1 MIFNWI
7 FIKITSIKSIY
18 KELIM
23 TTLIKFILVLILSLT
38 LFSCNFDI
46 NLNPG
51 VKGNGNVVKEQR
63 HINGSFSTIKAT
75 EGLDVYL
82 TQSEEESVIV
92 EADENLLELIV
103 VEVVDDI
110 LKIHT
115 KTNIGRS
122 KAKKVTVSFKDI
134 SSIISTSGSDVY
146 STNVI
151 SAEHLDLKST
161 SGSDMKLEVETDV
174 LNCKST
180 SGSDMKLSGKT
191 VKLIAEAT
199 SGSDIK
205 AADLIAESSHVKAT
219 SGADITVNTSKELT
233 AKATSG
239 GDIKYYG
246 NPEKVDKSNNVSGS
260 IRKR

>member
-1 MIFNWI
+1 
-7 FIKITSIKSIY
+7 
-18 KELIM
+18 M
-23 TTLIKFILVLILSLT
+23 TTLIKFILATILSLM
-38 LFSCNFDI
+38 LFSCNFDM
-46 NLNPG
+46 NFNPG
-51 VKGNGNVVKEQR
+51 VSGNGKVITEER
-63 HINGSFSTIKAT
+63 TINEAFSTIKAT

-82 TQSEEESVIV
+82 TQSNDESIFV
-92 EADENLLELIV
+92 EADENLQGIII
-103 VEVVDDI
+103 VEVIDGT

-115 KTNIGRS
+115 RENIGRATS
-122 KAKKVTVSFKDI
+122 KKIKVSFKDI

-146 STNVI
+146 ATNVI
-151 SAEHLDLKST
+151 TTENLELKTT
-161 SGSDMKLEVETDV
+161 SGSDMKLEVDTSV

-180 SGSDMKLSGKT
+180 SGSDLRLSGKT
-191 VKLIAEAT
+191 TKLIAEAT

-246 NPEKVDKSNNVSGS
+246 NPEKVDASDSSSGS
-260 IRKR
+260 VRKR